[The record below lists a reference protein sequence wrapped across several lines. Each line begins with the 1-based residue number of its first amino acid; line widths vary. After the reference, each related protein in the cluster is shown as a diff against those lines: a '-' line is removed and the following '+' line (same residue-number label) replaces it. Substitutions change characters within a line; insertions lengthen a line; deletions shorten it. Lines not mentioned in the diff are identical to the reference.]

1 MATRYEHYITDANQ
15 SVSLKTYW
23 YAQTFTPQTNHTITH
38 LTLRVYKLGS
48 PGDLTVQIR
57 NTYANWPDDT
67 ILATATVPAASIPQQ
82 AGAAINNS
90 GIVVALDVP
99 LDVIALTKYAIALQK
114 GGDYRWVLAF
124 PGYYGEE
131 IYVLGTLCSSYS
143 GGGYENWSA
152 TGNKDFM
159 FEEWNGEPIPS
170 SVTTQAVSDIA
181 HLTATGNGN
190 IISLGDSAYVYQYG
204 HCWGESE
211 NPTVGSTNTVWKGVA
226 PGTGAFTSDITGL
239 SPETTYHCRA
249 FTVGMAGIVY
259 GADETFTTPAPYHYI
274 IYNVD
279 DLQAMENDL
288 VGHYELANDI
298 DASATIGWNAGAGF
312 LPIGQAANFI
322 GQLDGKGYTISGLF
336 INGTSNNQ
344 ALFAAIDGSAVLQN
358 IKMTG
363 VDITITNSY
372 PYYAAA
378 LVAKMLG
385 SCTVENCSSAG
396 SVTATGTA
404 SYVAGLIAII
414 YSGTVSRCY
423 STCTVTI
430 SGSRDYAGGLIGYM
444 SDGDI
449 DQCYATGAV
458 TAGDDYAGGFVA
470 RVNGGTIKDCY
481 ARGAVTVGDDYG
493 GGFVGY
499 NGGATIENCYST
511 GLLAVVDRY
520 EGGFCGYNSG
530 GTHTNCFWDTE
541 TSGTSTDPGGGSG
554 GATGK
559 TTAEM
564 EDEATFTDAGW
575 DFTTPIWYINRTIN
589 DGYPAFTGV
598 VTRIKGNP
606 NLDQL
611 IYQHVERMDR

>member
-1 MATRYEHYITDANQ
+1 MATRYEHYITDATG
-15 SVSLKTYW
+15 SDGVATYW
-23 YAQTFTPQTNHTITH
+23 QAQTFTPQSNHTITH

-48 PGDLTVQIR
+48 PGDLTVTIR

-67 ILATATVPAASIPQQ
+67 ILASATVPAASIPQQ
-82 AGAAINNS
+82 AGAAINAP

-99 LDVIALTKYAIALQK
+99 LDVIALTKYAIVLHK
-114 GGDYRWVLAF
+114 GGDSSNQYRWVKAF

-131 IYVLGTLCSSYS
+131 SYLLGTRCYSYS
-143 GGGYENWSA
+143 GGGYENWTA
-152 TGNKDFM
+152 IGNEDFM
-159 FEEWNGEPIPS
+159 FEEWNGEPSPS
-170 SVTTQAVSDIA
+170 SVTTQAVSDIL

-190 IISLGDSAYVYQYG
+190 ITSLGDSAYVYQYG

-211 NPTVGSTNTVWKGVA
+211 NPTVGSQNTVWKGAA
-226 PGTGAFTSDITGL
+226 PGVGAFTSDITGL

-249 FTVGMAGIVY
+249 FTVGMAGTVY
-259 GADETFTTPAPYHYI
+259 GADVEFTTPAPYHYI

-288 VGHYELANDI
+288 IGYYEVANDI
-298 DASATIGWNAGAGF
+298 DASATIDWNAGAGF

-322 GQLDGKGYTISGLF
+322 GRLDGKGYTISGLF

-344 ALFAAIDGSAVLQN
+344 ALFDTIDGGAVLQN

-363 VDITITNSY
+363 VDITITDS
-372 PYYAAA
+372 YYAAA
-378 LVAKMLG
+378 LVAKMFG

-396 SVTATGTA
+396 SVTATGTGGYA
-404 SYVAGLIAII
+404 AGLIAII
-414 YSGTVSRCY
+414 YSGTVSGCY

-430 SGSRDYAGGLIGYM
+430 SGSRDYAGG
-444 SDGDI
+444 
-449 DQCYATGAV
+449 
-458 TAGDDYAGGFVA
+458 FVA
-470 RVNGGTIKDCY
+470 YASGGTINDCY

-499 NGGATIENCYST
+499 NSGAIIENCYST

-520 EGGFCGYNSG
+520 EGGFCGYNY

-564 EDEATFTDAGW
+564 KTKSTFTDAGW

-589 DGYPAFTGV
+589 DGYPAFIGV

-606 NLDQL
+606 NVDQR
-611 IYQHVERMDR
+611 IYQHVERMGR